1 MSSLKTILIVDDN
14 IINRQILSRILRDDY
29 NIIEAENGEMA
40 LSILREKHEIIS
52 VVLLDIS
59 MPVLD
64 GYEVLRQMRKD
75 LDLVKIP
82 VIVVIEQIGQESEVR
97 ILSLGANDYILK
109 PYKPMTIKNRIANTI
124 YLRETASFV
133 NAVQQDSLTNV
144 YSKDYFYLCADKMIK
159 NNPNKKYDIICCDI
173 ERFKLVNDLYGSDAG
188 NDLLKYIAKMLQNSV
203 KEYGICGR
211 IGPDVFACLINH
223 QENYYSNYFSKAIEH
238 INHFNL
244 NLNIVVRYGIYV
256 IEDRDIPVNI
266 MCDRACIAIE
276 SIKGKYDTYFS
287 YYDDKVRQK
296 LIDEQFITINM
307 KKALSEKQFE
317 VYFQPKYE
325 LKTEKI
331 IGAEALV
338 RWNNPER
345 GFMSPAE
352 FIPLFEKN
360 GFITDLDIYVWE
372 TCCRKI
378 REWIDKGNKL
388 VPISVNVSRADI
400 YNPCIDTILLS
411 LIRKYNL
418 SPKYLYLEITETAY
432 TENPDQ
438 LIAVIDKLK
447 KLGFI
452 IEMDDF
458 GTGYSSLNML
468 SELPI
473 DVLKL
478 DMKFIQNQEE
488 KKNSRSILSF
498 IISLAKWLNL
508 RVIAEGVE
516 TMEQVNLLRAL
527 SCEYSQGFFHAKPMK
542 SSDFE
547 ELILSTSN
555 NMNLKYVVEEHNDST
570 AKNTVNDLKKM
581 LIVDSDL
588 EDFYA
593 LKPVFEEQYSVCRTF
608 NVEESIE
615 FIEKFKKE
623 ISIMIFPVNE
633 KIIFE
638 DLDTL
643 RNLCNLYDIPIITIH
658 SSTDRIQ
665 MALGFGVLDYIL
677 RPYIAETL
685 KNRIENAV
693 FRSQITQFEKE
704 KQINTAIIEMKK
716 RAEEDSLTG
725 LLNRA
730 EFESRIQDFFYKNK
744 NPEGIFVI
752 LDIDNFKRVN
762 DTLGHIAG
770 DDVLKSVAETIN
782 YLFPETSIISRI
794 GGDEFAMFIPYKIDE
809 EQLKAKMEK
818 LCDSMK
824 FDMQNIITSCSI
836 GACFS
841 PEYGADY
848 QQLYNNA
855 DIALL
860 TAKRN
865 GKSRYEIF
873 EKGMEIP
880 LIAQLEAKAS
890 VLLDDVSD
898 VMFVCDAVSSEII
911 YINDTACRLIK
922 KERQDCIGARCYQLF
937 WDECKNCD
945 RCFNIDKHTDNY
957 YEEDTLL
964 KDGITK
970 VHIKAKLGEWD
981 NRKVKIHYL
990 QGIEM

>member
-14 IINRQILSRILRDDY
+14 IINRHILSRILRDDY
-29 NIIEAENGEMA
+29 NIIEAENGEIA

-52 VVLLDIS
+52 VVLLDII

-64 GYEVLRQMRKD
+64 GYEVLRRMNQD

-82 VIVVIEQIGQESEVR
+82 VIVASEETGEESEVKA
-97 ILSLGANDYILK
+97 LSLGANDYILK
-109 PYKPMTIKNRIANTI
+109 PYKPMIIKNRIANTI
-124 YLRETASFV
+124 YLRETAFFA
-133 NAVQQDSLTNV
+133 NAVQQDSLTGL
-144 YSKDYFYLCADKMIK
+144 YSKDYFYLCADKMMK

-173 ERFKLVNDLYGSDAG
+173 ERFKLVNDLYGSNAG
-188 NDLLKYIAKMLQNSV
+188 NELLKYIAEMIKNSV

-223 QENYYSNYFSKAIEH
+223 QENYYSNYFSEAIEH
-238 INHFNL
+238 INQFSL
-244 NLNIVVRYGIYV
+244 NLNIVVRFGIYV
-256 IEDRDIPVNI
+256 IEDRNIPVNI

-276 SIKGKYDTYFS
+276 SIKGKYDTYFA
-287 YYDDKVRQK
+287 YYDDKARQK
-296 LIDEQFITINM
+296 LIDEQFITANM
-307 KKALSEKQFE
+307 KKALSENQFE

-331 IGAEALV
+331 VGAEALV
-338 RWNNPER
+338 RWNNPEK

-372 TCCRKI
+372 TCCMKI

-400 YNPCIDTILLS
+400 YNPHIDTILLS

-438 LIAVIDKLK
+438 LISVIDKLK

-478 DMKFIQNQEE
+478 DIKFIQNQEE

-516 TMEQVNLLRAL
+516 TADQVNLLRAL
-527 SCEYSQGFFHAKPMK
+527 SCEYSQGFFYARPMK

-547 ELILSTSN
+547 KLILSTSN
-555 NMNLKYVVEEHNDST
+555 DIDSKHTVKANVKTT
-570 AKNTVNDLKKM
+570 AKNTVNNLKKM
-581 LIVDSDL
+581 LIVDSGL
-588 EDFYA
+588 EDFDA
-593 LKPVFEEQYSVCRTF
+593 LKPIFKDQYSVCRTF
-608 NVEESIE
+608 NVGEAIE
-615 FIEKFKKE
+615 FIEKFKTE
-623 ISIMIFPVNE
+623 ISIMIFPINE

-638 DLDTL
+638 DIDTL
-643 RNLCNLYDIPIITIH
+643 GSLCKLYNIPIITIH
-658 SSTDRIQ
+658 SSLDKIQ
-665 MALGFGVLDYIL
+665 RALEFGVLDYVL
-677 RPYIAETL
+677 RPYIAENL
-685 KNRIENAV
+685 KNRIENV
-693 FRSQITQFEKE
+693 IFRSQITKFEKE
-704 KQINTAIIEMKK
+704 KQINAAIIEMKK

-752 LDIDNFKRVN
+752 LDIDNFKKVN
-762 DTLGHIAG
+762 DNLGHIVG
-770 DDVLKSVAETIN
+770 DEVLKSVAEEIN
-782 YLFPETSIISRI
+782 YLFPETNMISRM
-794 GGDEFAMFIPYKIDE
+794 GGDEFALFIPYKIDE
-809 EQLKAKMEK
+809 EELKKKMEK
-818 LCDSMK
+818 LCDAMK
-824 FDMQNIITSCSI
+824 FNMQNIITSCSI

-841 PEYGADY
+841 PEYGIDY

-873 EKGMEIP
+873 EKGMEVP

-890 VLLDDVSD
+890 ILLDDVSD

-911 YINDTACRLIK
+911 YINDTACRLINK
-922 KERQDCIGARCYQLF
+922 KRRDCIGERCYQLF

-945 RCFNIDKHTDNY
+945 RCFDLDKHTENY

-964 KDGITK
+964 KDGKTK
-970 VHIKAKLGEWD
+970 VHIKAKLGEWN

-990 QGIEM
+990 QGIDI